1 MTETNELRCMLDE
14 AGVEWHDDGYETTCT
29 VWTANGITWHGLW
42 RDGSIELLAHHL
54 TPEQAIAATVGRG
67 TCEADETETIKCW
80 VKCKDEPNTEHME
93 LIHVMECSECGH
105 TYEHVNG
112 DYEFCPRC
120 GRKRVDE

>member
-1 MTETNELRCMLDE
+1 MSVTAEQVQELMGDHSSQYPSPTDPYVWITEYD
-14 AGVEWHDDGYETTCT
+14 Y
-29 VWTANGITWHGLW
+29 
-42 RDGSIELLAHHL
+42 
-54 TPEQAIAATVGRG
+54 QAIADELNAAMVGRG

-80 VKCKDEPNTEHME
+80 VKCKDEPSTEHME

-120 GRKRVDE
+120 GRKRVDA